1 LSGALHRWLAH
12 IYTDSGMAEAGA
24 ISEIR
29 PMETLRILIADDH
42 ALIRRSLRS
51 LLLTHSNW
59 AVCGEAV
66 DGQDAVDK
74 ARELRPDVVLLD
86 VTMPGMTGL
95 EATPIIRREV
105 PDSQVVIVTQHD
117 SVELSRRAAEVGAQG
132 FVVKSEITRNLMPAI
147 EAAGERQR
155 LLRKN
160 PKPASTTP
168 KKPAIN

>member
-1 LSGALHRWLAH
+1 MWLTY
-12 IYTDSGMAEAGA
+12 IYNDSGMAEASP
-24 ISEIR
+24 ISEIET
-29 PMETLRILIADDH
+29 METLRILIADDH

-86 VTMPGMTGL
+86 VTMPRMSGL
-95 EATPIIRREV
+95 EAAPIIRREV

-117 SVELSRRAAEVGAQG
+117 SAELSRRAEAVGAQG
-132 FVVKSEITRNLMPAI
+132 FVVKSEITRDLMPAI

-155 LLRKN
+155 LSRKN
-160 PKPASTTP
+160 PKTAATTP

>member
-1 LSGALHRWLAH
+1 
-12 IYTDSGMAEAGA
+12 MAEASP

-51 LLLTHSNW
+51 LLLTHLNW

-66 DGQDAVDK
+66 DGQDAIDK
-74 ARELRPDVVLLD
+74 ARDLHPDVVLLD
-86 VTMPGMTGL
+86 VAMPGMTGL
-95 EATPIIRREV
+95 EAAPIIRRDV

-117 SVELSRRAAEVGAQG
+117 SAELSRRATAVGAQG
-132 FVVKSEITRNLMPAI
+132 FVVKSEITRDLMPAI

-155 LLRKN
+155 LSRKN
-160 PKPASTTP
+160 QKTAAATR

>member
-1 LSGALHRWLAH
+1 
-12 IYTDSGMAEAGA
+12 MAEAGP
-24 ISEIR
+24 ISEITA
-29 PMETLRILIADDH
+29 METLRILIADDH

-95 EATPIIRREV
+95 EAAPIIRREV

-117 SVELSRRAAEVGAQG
+117 SAELSRRATAVGAQG
-132 FVVKSEITRNLMPAI
+132 FVVKSEIARDLMPAI
-147 EAAGERQR
+147 EAAGERGR
-155 LLRKN
+155 LSRNHSKI
-160 PKPASTTP
+160 ASTT
-168 KKPAIN
+168 KKKSAVN